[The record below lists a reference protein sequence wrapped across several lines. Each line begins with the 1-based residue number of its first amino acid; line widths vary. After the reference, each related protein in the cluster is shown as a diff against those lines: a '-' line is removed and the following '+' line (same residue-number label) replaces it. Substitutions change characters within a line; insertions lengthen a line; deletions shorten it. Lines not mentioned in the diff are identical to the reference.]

1 MAAFAS
7 ASAVIRLRTSEA
19 VRLHRASVAAQGI
32 GPAVWRGSVFGA
44 FAGVDMKQ
52 GANKSRGDHPNQK
65 WGLWGLLL
73 EMLLTKERTHI
84 GILGFWAQY
93 RDAFA

>member
-1 MAAFAS
+1 MAAFAL
-7 ASAVIRLRTSEA
+7 ASAVIRLRTGEA

-32 GPAVWRGSVFGA
+32 GPGCVWRGSVFGA
-44 FAGVDMKQ
+44 SAGVDMKQ

-65 WGLWGLLL
+65 WGLLL
-73 EMLLTKERTHI
+73 EMLLARERTHI